1 MRKFWFKRGVVLA
14 VLISL
19 SAILVGCW
27 NKADKKSG
35 EESAFSQGEAG
46 KGGALEDK
54 VYSNYLKKNTAALDI
69 EDNDKF
75 STLKLLEKDTKDKEI
90 FLIGEYHYVKDNSS
104 VQLKLLKY
112 FKQKTNFKY
121 FLCETSYLAAK
132 KYNEYLNTGNE
143 KVITELI
150 NTEEN
155 LEFWRKFYEYNKTL
169 KEEDKIQVVAPD
181 IGNMDNN
188 LNYLIEVLSLKD
200 LPMDMKGDLTLLK
213 EYKPYIETFSNLEE
227 SKSGMEKYVD
237 TYLNENKEKFTKL
250 YKSMESKKSSYESIL
265 KEDYFEFNYVL
276 KNLKDLIEVQENTIN
291 YGKTKDF
298 AEILRIRD
306 LKIAE
311 NFNLLYEK
319 LPKGKYFGIWGSAHA
334 YQKEILSEEGVKTNN
349 FAAQLNKEGSLL
361 KGKILT
367 IATFYDNCFT
377 SLSGNSQPLSSYKS
391 NKVMDEV
398 IKSNHTLIKLNN
410 DNSPYSKELKWDF
423 VKEPYGKPEGGVTT
437 DYLQYLIIIKNSES
451 DVIINE

>member
-1 MRKFWFKRGVVLA
+1 MGKFWFKRGVLLA

-19 SAILVGCW
+19 SVILVGCW
-27 NKADKKSG
+27 NKADKKGS

-90 FLIGEYHYVKDNSS
+90 FLIGESHYVKDNLN
-104 VQLKLLKY
+104 VQWKLLKY

-121 FLCETSYLAAK
+121 LLWETSYLAGK
-132 KYNEYLNTGNE
+132 RYNEYLNTGDE
-143 KVITELI
+143 KLISELI
-150 NTEEN
+150 NTKQES
-155 LEFWRKFYEYNKTL
+155 EFWKKLYEYNKTL
-169 KEEDKIQVVAPD
+169 KQEDKIQVVAPD
-181 IGNMDNN
+181 IGNIDNN
-188 LNYLIEVLSLKD
+188 VNYLIDVLSLKD
-200 LPMDMKGDLTLLK
+200 LPVDMKGDLTLLK
-213 EYKPYIETFSNLEE
+213 EYKSYIETFSNLEE
-227 SKSGMEKYVD
+227 NQSNKEKYVD
-237 TYLNENKEKFTKL
+237 TYLKENIEKFTTL
-250 YKSMESKKSSYESIL
+250 YKSIEEKKSSYENIL

-276 KNLKDLIEVQENTIN
+276 KNLRDYIEVQENAIN
-291 YGKTKDF
+291 YVKTNDF

-311 NFNLLYEK
+311 NFNILYEK
-319 LPKGKYFGIWGSAHA
+319 LPKGKYFGKWGDMHT
-334 YQKEILSEEGVKTNN
+334 YQKEVLSAKGIKTNN
-349 FAAQLNKEGSLL
+349 FAAQLNKEGSPL

-367 IATFYDNCFT
+367 ITTFYDKCFT
-377 SLSGNSQPLSSYKS
+377 SMSGHAELFSNYKS

-410 DNSPYSKELKWDF
+410 NNSPYSKELKWDF
-423 VKEPYGKPEGGVTT
+423 VKDEYGKAEDGVTT
-437 DYLQYLIIIKNSES
+437 DYFQYIIIIKDSES
-451 DVIINE
+451 DVSINN